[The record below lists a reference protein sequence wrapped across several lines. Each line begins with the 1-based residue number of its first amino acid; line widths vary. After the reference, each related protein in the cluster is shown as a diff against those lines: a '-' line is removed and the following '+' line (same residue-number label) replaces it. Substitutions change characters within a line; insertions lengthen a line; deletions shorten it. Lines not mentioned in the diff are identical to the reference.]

1 MIIKSEENYRVKTE
15 LDKLIELQ
23 KTDSNIRRLDTAI
36 NTAKE
41 RRALLEQEFEKH
53 ASSIREIQD
62 KHDSARAARAEI
74 EKKISE
80 NQVYLERAQRNLKN
94 AQGQKEYE
102 TAMRETDNLQK
113 QISKF
118 ETEALEKMTE
128 IEEVEKVLADRAEEI
143 DSLEGNKK
151 QAFGEF
157 EKQLKENKAEIG
169 KEKTKRDE
177 IFETVSPKLAR
188 IYDRHAKRS
197 RDGVAVSEVIK
208 GSCSACFMSLR
219 PQMLLKLRTTS
230 DIITCENCSRILYL
244 QQEEE
249 FQAAEG

>member
-1 MIIKSEENYRVKTE
+1 MKTE

-36 NTAKE
+36 NTANE
-41 RRALLEQEFEKH
+41 RRAAIEQEFDKH
-53 ASSIREIQD
+53 ASSIREIQE
-62 KHDSARAARAEI
+62 KHAAARAERADT
-74 EKKISE
+74 EKSIGE

-128 IEEVEKVLADRAEEI
+128 IEEMDKVLAERSDEI
-143 DSLEGNKK
+143 NSLEGNKK
-151 QAFGEF
+151 KAFAEF
-157 EKQLKENKAEIG
+157 DKQLKENKAEIET
-169 KEKTKRDE
+169 EKVKRDE
-177 IFETVSPKLAR
+177 IFETISPKLAR
-188 IYDRHAKRS
+188 VYDRHAKRS
-197 RDGVAVSEVIK
+197 RDGVAVSEVIN

-230 DIITCENCSRILYL
+230 DIITCENCTRILFL
-244 QQEEE
+244 QQES
-249 FQAAEG
+249 QAAEG

>member
-1 MIIKSEENYRVKTE
+1 MVDNSREKIRVKTE
-15 LDKLIELQ
+15 LDKLIDLQ
-23 KTDSNIRRLDTAI
+23 KTDSNIRRLKTALT
-36 NTAKE
+36 TADE
-41 RRALLEQEFEKH
+41 RRAELEREFEKH
-53 ASSIREIQD
+53 ASSILEIQN
-62 KHDSARAARAEI
+62 KHADAHGERAET

-80 NQVYLERAQRNLKN
+80 NQMYLERAQRNLKN

-113 QISKF
+113 QISKL

-128 IEEVEKVLADRAEEI
+128 IEEMDKILAERAEEI

-151 QAFGEF
+151 KAFEDF
-157 EKQLKENKAEIG
+157 ETQLKENKAETE
-169 KEKTKRDE
+169 KEKKKREE
-177 IFETVSPKLAR
+177 IFATVSPNLAR
-188 IYDRHAKRS
+188 VYDRHAKRS

-230 DIITCENCSRILYL
+230 EIITCESCSRILFL
-244 QQEEE
+244 PQQESH
-249 FQAAEG
+249 AAEG

>member
-1 MIIKSEENYRVKTE
+1 MKTE

-23 KTDSNIRRLDTAI
+23 KTDSNIRRLTTAI
-36 NTAKE
+36 NTAEE
-41 RRALLEQEFEKH
+41 RRAILEKEFEKH
-53 ASSIREIQD
+53 ASSILEIQN
-62 KHDSARAARAEI
+62 KHADARAARAEI

-80 NQVYLERAQRNLKN
+80 NQIYLERAQRNLKN

-113 QISKF
+113 QISKL

-128 IEEVEKVLADRAEEI
+128 IEEMDKVLAERADEI
-143 DSLEGNKK
+143 NSLEGNKK
-151 QAFGEF
+151 KAFSDF
-157 EKQLKENKAEIG
+157 EKQLKENKAEFA
-169 KEKTKRDE
+169 KDKVKRDE
-177 IFETVSPKLAR
+177 IFATVKPQLAGV
-188 IYDRHAKRS
+188 YDRHAKRS

-230 DIITCENCSRILYL
+230 DIITCESCSRILFL
-244 QQEEE
+244 QQAES
-249 FQAAEG
+249 QAAER